1 MKRTYYCYCAKRC
14 FALFF
19 LLFMSLVVQ
28 AQTVGGTVTDEAGV
42 PLPGA
47 TVVVLE
53 TNQGTTTDF
62 DGNYSVNASNGQTL
76 AISFVGYTTQQ
87 LVVSDNSDFNITLQE
102 DSLEE
107 VVVTALG
114 LTRAKKS

>member
-14 FALFF
+14 FASFF

-62 DGNYSVNASNGQTL
+62 DALSLLIFFKKRG
-76 AISFVGYTTQQ
+76 F
-87 LVVSDNSDFNITLQE
+87 NSHRKE
-102 DSLEE
+102 
-107 VVVTALG
+107 
-114 LTRAKKS
+114 KK

>member
-1 MKRTYYCYCAKRC
+1 
-14 FALFF
+14 
-19 LLFMSLVVQ
+19 MSLVVQ

-76 AISFVGYTTQQ
+76 
-87 LVVSDNSDFNITLQE
+87 E
-102 DSLEE
+102 SLLRILPPSGRIILAE
-107 VVVTALG
+107 
-114 LTRAKKS
+114 